1 MEREANNKARS
12 QKDEAARIR
21 ATAEDVMAIAEKAQN
36 LQDAGY
42 FPLMRFGRHTVTAKD
57 ADGKVQHFSMH
68 DGIPL
73 VPRSGQAQANQLADA
88 LREEHPE
95 WTVTTGL
102 MNPEKYK
109 LYHGMN
115 VDALQLFADHLDD
128 ETRNTY
134 QEIIRLATNERSA
147 LRRMLKREGTPG
159 FDRDAR
165 RTLASFILS
174 NARYTSSVYH
184 LADMAKAAELAEL
197 DGGDVGAEAVN
208 CTTT

>member
-1 MEREANNKARS
+1 
-12 QKDEAARIR
+12 
-21 ATAEDVMAIAEKAQN
+21 
-36 LQDAGY
+36 
-42 FPLMRFGRHTVTAKD
+42 
-57 ADGKVQHFSMH
+57 
-68 DGIPL
+68 
-73 VPRSGQAQANQLADA
+73 
-88 LREEHPE
+88 
-95 WTVTTGL
+95 
-102 MNPEKYK
+102 
-109 LYHGMN
+109 MN

-197 DGGDVGAEAVN
+197 DGGDVGAEAVKLYDYVTKPQEEAAKLRSFLFFN
-208 CTTT
+208 FLGVAWRPRWSTPRRSR